1 MKKQGYVPCNR
12 QIHIK
17 LSENELRMIRNR
29 MEQMGFK
36 NLSAYVRK
44 MAINGYY
51 IQVDFKELL
60 DVIRL
65 LKFDSNNINQIAKV
79 VNTYSAVNSKV
90 ISDMKTEHERV
101 LKKVEKCFDKYLELM

>member
-1 MKKQGYVPCNR
+1 MKKQGYVPCNK

-65 LKFDSNNINQIAKV
+65 LKIDSNNINQIAKV
-79 VNTYSAVNSKV
+79 VNTYSAVDSKV